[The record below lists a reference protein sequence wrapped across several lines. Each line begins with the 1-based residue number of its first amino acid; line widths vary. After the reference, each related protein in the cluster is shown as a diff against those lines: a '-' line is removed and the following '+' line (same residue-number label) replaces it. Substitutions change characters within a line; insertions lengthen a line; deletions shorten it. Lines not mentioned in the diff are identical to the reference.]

1 MLGVP
6 LSSEVDLTSG
16 LTLVLD
22 LEPLV
27 ESTVDGEGGK
37 LCLSGT
43 DDVVSADLIIP
54 NVEFKVVSEVVNLAV
69 PVGPFPL
76 GFLTTVLAD
85 GGLPLLLAGLHLDVG
100 VHLAKSLGLVGDVS
114 LEEVDS

>member
-37 LCLSGT
+37 LCLARS

-54 NVEFKVVSEVVNLAV
+54 NVEFKVVSEVVHLAV
-69 PVGPFPL
+69 PVGHFPL

-85 GGLPLLLAGLHLDVG
+85 GGLPLLLAG
-100 VHLAKSLGLVGDVS
+100 
-114 LEEVDS
+114 